1 MQIRSKSAQS
11 VLCSFQSPGSLTDA
25 FVKLLL
31 NGEDVWRAEK
41 LEPIRSGGAEQWE
54 AGLRVGL
61 KDLRHGLAHFP
72 S

>member
-1 MQIRSKSAQS
+1 MQIRYKSAQS
-11 VLCSFQSPGSLTDA
+11 GLYSFQSPGSLTDA

-41 LEPIRSGGAEQWE
+41 LEPIRSGGADQWE